1 MPNTGSIKYENIS
14 QNMSDGILIVGYDG
28 IIRLE
33 NEIAAD
39 ILEIDAKKL
48 TGNTIASLMAITD
61 KNDDFFQCLIDA
73 IFTKQVVNEV
83 IEYHTKGKTKYLRL
97 VVSFLKSE
105 AENTGVIVVINDIT
119 ELVELN
125 KSNEELTNRLIRF
138 VDQFVQL
145 MITAIEKRS
154 PYNANHTRNMV
165 GYAIKFLNTLEETGK
180 LRNPENRTPFL
191 ASVWLHDIGK
201 LIIPLE
207 IMDKPT
213 RLGDSEKDVYYRIEM
228 AILCERIRMLENPEE
243 TEDALEMIS
252 KLEDASELILRV
264 NKLGFL
270 DDETYQKV
278 IDVSKIK
285 CLDST
290 GRKIPI
296 LDDYELESLC
306 VRRGTLTDA
315 ERKVIQSH
323 ASYTRDLLSQ
333 MEFDGIYENVP
344 KWASQHHEYLDGSG
358 YPDGIKAED
367 ISWEVRFL
375 TIIDVY
381 DALTADDRPYKPP
394 VPPEKAFAI
403 LRSMADEGKIDKD
416 ILEEFIA
423 SNAWVK
429 N

>member
-125 KSNEELTNRLIRF
+125 KSNTELTNRLIRF

-165 GYAIKFLNTLEETGK
+165 GYAIKYLNTLEETGK

-243 TEDALEMIS
+243 TEDALEMIA

-278 IDVSKIK
+278 IDVSKLK

-323 ASYTRDLLSQ
+323 ASYTRELLSQ

-344 KWASQHHEYLDGSG
+344 KWASQHHEYLDGTG

-367 ISWEVRFL
+367 ISWEVRIL

-416 ILEEFIA
+416 ILEEFIE

>member
-165 GYAIKFLNTLEETGK
+165 GYAIKFLNILEETGK

-213 RLGDSEKDVYYRIEM
+213 RLGDSEKDVYYRIEL

-243 TEDALEMIS
+243 TEDALEMIA
-252 KLEDASELILRV
+252 KLEDASELILKV

-278 IDVSKIK
+278 IDVSKLK

-323 ASYTRDLLSQ
+323 ASYTRELLSQ

-344 KWASQHHEYLDGSG
+344 KWASQHHEYLDGTG

-367 ISWEVRFL
+367 ISWEVRIL

-403 LRSMADEGKIDKD
+403 LRSMADEGKIDRD

-429 N
+429 D

>member
-145 MITAIEKRS
+145 MITAIEK
-154 PYNANHTRNMV
+154 
-165 GYAIKFLNTLEETGK
+165 
-180 LRNPENRTPFL
+180 
-191 ASVWLHDIGK
+191 
-201 LIIPLE
+201 
-207 IMDKPT
+207 
-213 RLGDSEKDVYYRIEM
+213 
-228 AILCERIRMLENPEE
+228 
-243 TEDALEMIS
+243 
-252 KLEDASELILRV
+252 
-264 NKLGFL
+264 
-270 DDETYQKV
+270 
-278 IDVSKIK
+278 
-285 CLDST
+285 
-290 GRKIPI
+290 
-296 LDDYELESLC
+296 
-306 VRRGTLTDA
+306 
-315 ERKVIQSH
+315 
-323 ASYTRDLLSQ
+323 
-333 MEFDGIYENVP
+333 
-344 KWASQHHEYLDGSG
+344 
-358 YPDGIKAED
+358 
-367 ISWEVRFL
+367 
-375 TIIDVY
+375 
-381 DALTADDRPYKPP
+381 
-394 VPPEKAFAI
+394 
-403 LRSMADEGKIDKD
+403 
-416 ILEEFIA
+416 
-423 SNAWVK
+423 
-429 N
+429 